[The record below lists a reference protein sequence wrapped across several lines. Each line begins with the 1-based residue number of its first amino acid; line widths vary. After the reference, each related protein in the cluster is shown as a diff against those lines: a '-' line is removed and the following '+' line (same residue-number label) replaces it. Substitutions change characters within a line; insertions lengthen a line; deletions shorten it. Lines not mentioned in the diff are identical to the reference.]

1 MINFLS
7 FTGRVMAIED
17 FPIMVNDPNAG
28 CYKLFTLTD
37 MDGSTVNFVIEPM
50 TYFVGHE
57 KVRVGDIV
65 TGYYDAN
72 APVPLIYPP
81 QYRAIVMAKV
91 HTDYSVTVSF
101 FNSQL
106 LSSDGMLL
114 LKPSRQTEIVLENG
128 QDFTGNLANR
138 DLVVIYGAS
147 TRSIP
152 AQTTPS
158 KIIVLC

>member
-1 MINFLS
+1 M
-7 FTGRVMAIED
+7 T
-17 FPIMVNDPNAG
+17 NDPNVG

-37 MDGSTVNFVIEPM
+37 MDGSTVNFVVGPA
-50 TYFVGHE
+50 TYFVRHE

-72 APVPLIYPP
+72 APAPLIYPP
-81 QYRAIVMAKV
+81 QYPAIVMAKV
-91 HTDYSVTVSF
+91 HSDYLVTVSF

-106 LSSDGMLL
+106 LSSDGTLQL
-114 LKPSRQTEIVLENG
+114 NPSRQTEIVLENG
-128 QDFTGNLANR
+128 QDFNGNIGNR
-138 DLVVIYGAS
+138 DLIVIYSTS

-158 KIIVLC
+158 TIIVICY